1 MITETE
7 KTRKKY
13 DRVSRFYDLMEGMM
27 ESGLKKHRKQ
37 LLSKVKGDVLEIG
50 VGTGRNFTFYNN
62 KTNVTGIDLSPKMLS
77 RAIKKARLAKRNY
90 SLLVMDAENL
100 KFKDESFDYIIC
112 TCVLC
117 SIPDPVK
124 ALDEMRRVL
133 KPKGEILML
142 EHMLSNN
149 KLISFF
155 ENLFNPITKSFFGF
169 NINRDTLSN
178 IKQAHLKI
186 CAKDNIAMHDVFK
199 KLVIAK

>member
-1 MITETE
+1 MKSETE

-27 ESGLKKHRKQ
+27 ESGLTKHKKK

-50 VGTGRNFTFYNN
+50 VGTGRNLGYYNN
-62 KTNVTGIDLSPKMLS
+62 KANVTGIDLSPKMLS
-77 RAIKKARLAKRNY
+77 RAIKKAKLAKRNY

-100 KFKDESFDYIIC
+100 KFKDESFDYIVCIG
-112 TCVLC
+112 VLC
-117 SIPDPVK
+117 SIPNPVK

-142 EHMLSNN
+142 EHMLSDN
-149 KLISFF
+149 KLIYFL
-155 ENLFNPITKSFFGF
+155 ENIFNPITKGFFGF

-178 IKQAHLKI
+178 IKKAHLRI
-186 CAKDNIAMHDVFK
+186 CEKDNIAMHDVFK
-199 KLVIAK
+199 KLVVAK